1 MNRREFI
8 KALMIGYMYNLI
20 VPSNARSSDTFINY
34 SLPNTGDMRLL
45 HITDTHAQLEPI
57 YFREPSVNLGVGAN
71 KNMPPHLVS
80 ENFLNYYSINN
91 NYLKYAFTPLNFSEF
106 ASQYGKLGGYA
117 YLKTVVDNL
126 RNEADGKALLLDGGD
141 TWQGSGLSLFTNGED
156 MVESS
161 NILGVDVMTGHW
173 EFTYGQSQFIKNIK
187 KFKGEFVAHNIS
199 LTEEAQFDGEE
210 AYDDFGHF
218 QKPYTIKNINNHRI
232 AIIGQAF
239 PYTPIANPGRFVNNL
254 TFGIRENELQELVN
268 RINQN
273 DKPDIIVLLSHNGV
287 DVDKKLASRVKGI
300 DIILGGH
307 THDVIPKPIE
317 IINERHRT
325 IIINSGCSG
334 KFLSVLDLD
343 IHSKNSFDYRYNLLP
358 IFSNK
363 IQPSGNMTRFIEKKI
378 KPFESTLNEVI
389 GYSNHELYRRG
400 TFTGSFD
407 SLLCKSLN
415 SVMGSEISLSP
426 GFRWGTSLP
435 KNTDIKMSDIY
446 NQTAI
451 TYPNTYRR
459 ELNGNTLKNI
469 LEDVADNIFNPDP
482 YMQQGG
488 DMVRTAGLIYD
499 ITPKNIIG
507 KRISNLRLS
516 NGNLIDP
523 NKNYVISGWASVN
536 QIETGKPIWEVA
548 KEYLQNNKIYSSQ
561 DNEKPR
567 ILGESDNLGT
577 SSS

>member
-20 VPSNARSSDTFINY
+20 VPSNARSTDAFINY
-34 SLPNTGDMRLL
+34 SLPKTGDIRLL

-57 YFREPSVNLGVGAN
+57 YFREPNVNLGVGSN

-218 QKPYTIKNINNHRI
+218 QKPYTIKKISNHRI

-363 IQPSGNMTRFIEKKI
+363 IQPSGNMTRFIQKKT
-378 KPFESTLNEVI
+378 KPFERTLNEVI

-459 ELNGNTLKNI
+459 ELNGSTLKNI

-548 KEYLQNNKIYSSQ
+548 REYLQNNKIYSSQ

-567 ILGESDNLGT
+567 ILEESDNLGT
-577 SSS
+577 TSS

>member
-20 VPSNARSSDTFINY
+20 VPSNARSTDAFINY
-34 SLPNTGDMRLL
+34 SLPKTGDIRLL

-57 YFREPSVNLGVGAN
+57 YFREPSVNLGVGSN

-80 ENFLNYYSINN
+80 ENLLNYYSINN

-218 QKPYTIKNINNHRI
+218 QKPYTIKKISNHRI

-363 IQPSGNMTRFIEKKI
+363 IQPSGNMTRFIEKKT
-378 KPFESTLNEVI
+378 KPFERTLNEVI

-459 ELNGNTLKNI
+459 ELNGSTLKNI

-548 KEYLQNNKIYSSQ
+548 REYLQNNKIYSSQ

>member
-1 MNRREFI
+1 MVVALYNYFYNIIHVSKKIKKMNRREFI

-20 VPSNARSSDTFINY
+20 VPSNARSTDAFINY
-34 SLPNTGDMRLL
+34 SLPKTGDIRLL

-57 YFREPSVNLGVGAN
+57 YFREPSVNLGVGSN

-218 QKPYTIKNINNHRI
+218 QKPYTIKKISNHRI

-343 IHSKNSFDYRYNLLP
+343 IHSKNSFDYQYNLLP

-363 IQPSGNMTRFIEKKI
+363 IQPSGNMTRFIQKKT
-378 KPFESTLNEVI
+378 KPFERTLNEVI

-415 SVMGSEISLSP
+415 SVMDSEISLSP

-488 DMVRTAGLIYD
+488 DMVRTAGLFM
-499 ITPKNIIG
+499 TLHQK
-507 KRISNLRLS
+507 ISLVR
-516 NGNLIDP
+516 
-523 NKNYVISGWASVN
+523 
-536 QIETGKPIWEVA
+536 
-548 KEYLQNNKIYSSQ
+548 EYQTL
-561 DNEKPR
+561 D
-567 ILGESDNLGT
+567 
-577 SSS
+577 

>member
-20 VPSNARSSDTFINY
+20 VPSNARSTDAFINY
-34 SLPNTGDMRLL
+34 SLPKTGDMRLL

-57 YFREPSVNLGVGAN
+57 YFREPSVNLGVGSN

-218 QKPYTIKNINNHRI
+218 QKPYTIKKIGNHRI

-363 IQPSGNMTRFIEKKI
+363 IQPSGNMTRFIEKKT
-378 KPFESTLNEVI
+378 KPFERTLNEVI

-459 ELNGNTLKNI
+459 ELNGSTLKNI

-548 KEYLQNNKIYSSQ
+548 REYLQNNKIYSSQ

>member
-20 VPSNARSSDTFINY
+20 VPSNARSADAFINY

-80 ENFLNYYSINN
+80 ENFLNYYLINN
-91 NYLKYAFTPLNFSEF
+91 NHLKYAFTPLNFSEF
-106 ASQYGKLGGYA
+106 ASQYGKLGGYS

-126 RNEADGKALLLDGGD
+126 RDEADGKALLLDGGD

-187 KFKGEFVAHNIS
+187 KFKGEFIAHNVS

-210 AYDDFGHF
+210 AYDEFGHF
-218 QKPYTIKNINNHRI
+218 QKPYTIKKISNHRI

-268 RINQN
+268 RINHN

-363 IQPSGNMTRFIEKKI
+363 IKPSGAMTRFIEKKT
-378 KPFESTLNEVI
+378 KPFESILNEVI

-415 SVMGSEISLSP
+415 SVMDSEISLSP

-435 KNTDIKMSDIY
+435 KNSDIKMSDIY

-459 ELNGNTLKNI
+459 ELNGSTLKNI

-488 DMVRTAGLIYD
+488 DMVRTAGLLYD

-507 KRISNLRLS
+507 KRISNLKLS
-516 NGNLIDP
+516 NGNLIEP
-523 NKNYVISGWASVN
+523 NKNYVITGWASVN
-536 QIETGKPIWEVA
+536 QIETGKPIWEITR
-548 KEYLQNNKIYSSQ
+548 EYLQNNKIYSSQ

-577 SSS
+577 TSS

>member
-34 SLPNTGDMRLL
+34 SLPKTGDIRLL

-57 YFREPSVNLGVGAN
+57 YFREPSVNLGVGSN

-218 QKPYTIKNINNHRI
+218 QKPYTIKKISNHRI

-363 IQPSGNMTRFIEKKI
+363 IQPSGNMTRFIQKKT
-378 KPFESTLNEVI
+378 KPFERTLNEVI

-459 ELNGNTLKNI
+459 ELNGSTLKNI

-548 KEYLQNNKIYSSQ
+548 REYLQNNKIYSSQ

>member
-1 MNRREFI
+1 
-8 KALMIGYMYNLI
+8 
-20 VPSNARSSDTFINY
+20 
-34 SLPNTGDMRLL
+34 
-45 HITDTHAQLEPI
+45 
-57 YFREPSVNLGVGAN
+57 
-71 KNMPPHLVS
+71 MPPHLVS

-218 QKPYTIKNINNHRI
+218 QKPYTIKKISNHRI

-363 IQPSGNMTRFIEKKI
+363 IQPSGNMTRFIQKKT
-378 KPFESTLNEVI
+378 KPFERTLNEVI

-459 ELNGNTLKNI
+459 ELNGSTLKNI

-548 KEYLQNNKIYSSQ
+548 REYLQNNKIYSSQ

>member
-80 ENFLNYYSINN
+80 ENFLNYYLIDNN
-91 NYLKYAFTPLNFSEF
+91 HLKYAFTPLNFSEF

-117 YLKTVVDNL
+117 HLKTVVDNL

-173 EFTYGQSQFIKNIK
+173 EFTYGQSQFIKNIN

-218 QKPYTIKNINNHRI
+218 QKPYTIKKINNHRI

-268 RINQN
+268 RINHN

-334 KFLSVLDLD
+334 KFLSVFDLD

-363 IQPSGNMTRFIEKKI
+363 IQPSGNMTRFIEKKT

-415 SVMGSEISLSP
+415 SVMDSEISLSP

-435 KNTDIKMSDIY
+435 KNSDIKMSDIY

-459 ELNGNTLKNI
+459 ELNGSTLKNI

-523 NKNYVISGWASVN
+523 NKNYVITGWASVN
-536 QIETGKPIWEVA
+536 QIETGKPIWEVVR
-548 KEYLQNNKIYSSQ
+548 EYLQNNKIYSSQ

-577 SSS
+577 TSS

>member
-20 VPSNARSSDTFINY
+20 VPSNARSTDAFINY
-34 SLPNTGDMRLL
+34 SLPKTGDIRLL

-57 YFREPSVNLGVGAN
+57 YFREPSVNLGVGSN

-80 ENFLNYYSINN
+80 ENFLNYYSVNN

-106 ASQYGKLGGYA
+106 ANQYGKLGGYA

-218 QKPYTIKNINNHRI
+218 QKPYTIKKIGNHRI

-363 IQPSGNMTRFIEKKI
+363 IQPSGNMTRFIQKKT
-378 KPFESTLNEVI
+378 KPFERTLNEVI

-459 ELNGNTLKNI
+459 ELNGSTLKNI

-548 KEYLQNNKIYSSQ
+548 REYLQNNKIYSSQ

>member
-20 VPSNARSSDTFINY
+20 VPSNARSTDAFINY
-34 SLPNTGDMRLL
+34 SLPKTGDIRLL

-57 YFREPSVNLGVGAN
+57 YFREPNVNLGVGSN

-218 QKPYTIKNINNHRI
+218 QKPYTIKKISNHRI

-363 IQPSGNMTRFIEKKI
+363 IQPSGNMTRFIQKKT
-378 KPFESTLNEVI
+378 KPFERTLNEVI

-459 ELNGNTLKNI
+459 ELNGSTLKNI

-548 KEYLQNNKIYSSQ
+548 REYLQNNKIYSSQ

>member
-20 VPSNARSSDTFINY
+20 VPSNARSTDAFINY
-34 SLPNTGDMRLL
+34 SLPKTGDIRLL

-57 YFREPSVNLGVGAN
+57 YFREPSVNLGVGSN

-80 ENFLNYYSINN
+80 ENFLNYYSINK
-91 NYLKYAFTPLNFSEF
+91 NYLKYAFTPLNFSEL

-218 QKPYTIKNINNHRI
+218 QKPYTIKKISNHRI

-363 IQPSGNMTRFIEKKI
+363 IQPSGNMTRFIQKKT
-378 KPFESTLNEVI
+378 KPFERTLNEVI

-459 ELNGNTLKNI
+459 ELNGSTLKNI

-548 KEYLQNNKIYSSQ
+548 REYLQNNKIYSSQ

>member
-20 VPSNARSSDTFINY
+20 VPSNARSTDAFINY
-34 SLPNTGDMRLL
+34 SLPKTGDIRLL

-57 YFREPSVNLGVGAN
+57 YFREPSVNLGVGSN

-106 ASQYGKLGGYA
+106 ANQYGKLGGYA
-117 YLKTVVDNL
+117 YLKTIVDNL

-363 IQPSGNMTRFIEKKI
+363 IQPSGNMTRFIQKKT
-378 KPFESTLNEVI
+378 KPFERTLNEVI

-459 ELNGNTLKNI
+459 ELNGSTLKNI

-536 QIETGKPIWEVA
+536 QIETGKPIWEVVR
-548 KEYLQNNKIYSSQ
+548 EYLQNNKIYSSQ

>member
-20 VPSNARSSDTFINY
+20 VPSNARSTDAFINY
-34 SLPNTGDMRLL
+34 SLPKTGDIRLL

-57 YFREPSVNLGVGAN
+57 YFREPDVNLGVGSN

-218 QKPYTIKNINNHRI
+218 QKPYTIKKISNHRI

-363 IQPSGNMTRFIEKKI
+363 IQPSGNMTRFIQKKT
-378 KPFESTLNEVI
+378 KPFERTLNEVI

-459 ELNGNTLKNI
+459 ELNGSTLKNI

-499 ITPKNIIG
+499 IIPKNIIG

-536 QIETGKPIWEVA
+536 QIETGKPIWEIA
-548 KEYLQNNKIYSSQ
+548 REYLQNNKIYSSQ

>member
-20 VPSNARSSDTFINY
+20 VPSNARSADAFINY
-34 SLPNTGDMRLL
+34 SIPNTGDMRLL

-80 ENFLNYYSINN
+80 ENFLNYYLINN
-91 NYLKYAFTPLNFSEF
+91 NHLKYAFTPLNFSEF
-106 ASQYGKLGGYA
+106 ASQYGKLGGYS

-126 RNEADGKALLLDGGD
+126 RDEADGKALLLDGGD

-187 KFKGEFVAHNIS
+187 KFKGEFIAHNIS

-218 QKPYTIKNINNHRI
+218 QKPYTIKKISNHRI

-254 TFGIRENELQELVN
+254 TFGIRENELRELVN
-268 RINQN
+268 RINHN

-343 IHSKNSFDYRYNLLP
+343 IHSKSSFDYRYNLLP

-363 IQPSGNMTRFIEKKI
+363 IKPSGAMTRFIEKKT
-378 KPFESTLNEVI
+378 KPFESILNEVI

-415 SVMGSEISLSP
+415 SVMDSEISLSP

-435 KNTDIKMSDIY
+435 KDSDIKMSDIY

-459 ELNGNTLKNI
+459 ELNGSTLKNI

-488 DMVRTAGLIYD
+488 DMVRTAGLLYD

-507 KRISNLRLS
+507 KRISNLKLS
-516 NGNLIDP
+516 NGNLIEP
-523 NKNYVISGWASVN
+523 NKNYVITGWASVN
-536 QIETGKPIWEVA
+536 QIETGKPIWEITR
-548 KEYLQNNKIYSSQ
+548 EYLQNNKIYSSQ

-577 SSS
+577 TSS

>member
-20 VPSNARSSDTFINY
+20 VPSNARSSDAFINY
-34 SLPNTGDMRLL
+34 SLPKTGDIRLL

-57 YFREPSVNLGVGAN
+57 YFREPSVNLGVGSN

-106 ASQYGKLGGYA
+106 ANQYGKLGGYS

-218 QKPYTIKNINNHRI
+218 QKPYTIKKISNHRI

-363 IQPSGNMTRFIEKKI
+363 IQPSGNMTRFIEKKT
-378 KPFESTLNEVI
+378 KPFERTLNEVI

-459 ELNGNTLKNI
+459 ELNGSTLKNI

-548 KEYLQNNKIYSSQ
+548 REYLQNNKIYSSQ

-577 SSS
+577 TSS

>member
-20 VPSNARSSDTFINY
+20 VPSNARSTDAFINY
-34 SLPNTGDMRLL
+34 SLPKTGDIRLL

-57 YFREPSVNLGVGAN
+57 YFREPDVNLGVGSN

-218 QKPYTIKNINNHRI
+218 QKPYTIKKISNHRI

-363 IQPSGNMTRFIEKKI
+363 IQPSGNMTRFIQKKT
-378 KPFESTLNEVI
+378 KPFERTLNEVI

-459 ELNGNTLKNI
+459 ELNGSTLKNI

-548 KEYLQNNKIYSSQ
+548 REYLQNNKIYSSQ

>member
-20 VPSNARSSDTFINY
+20 VPSNARSTDAFINY
-34 SLPNTGDMRLL
+34 SLPKTGDIRLL

-57 YFREPSVNLGVGAN
+57 YFREPDVNLGVGSN

-91 NYLKYAFTPLNFSEF
+91 NFLKYAFTPLNFSEF

-218 QKPYTIKNINNHRI
+218 QKPYTIKKISNHRI

-363 IQPSGNMTRFIEKKI
+363 IQPSGNMTRFIQKKT
-378 KPFESTLNEVI
+378 KPFERTLNEVI

-459 ELNGNTLKNI
+459 ELNGSTLKNI

-548 KEYLQNNKIYSSQ
+548 REYLQNNKIYSSQ
-561 DNEKPR
+561 DKEKPR

>member
-20 VPSNARSSDTFINY
+20 VPSNARSTDAVINY
-34 SLPNTGDMRLL
+34 SLPKTGDIRLL

-57 YFREPSVNLGVGAN
+57 YFREPSVNLGVGSN

-218 QKPYTIKNINNHRI
+218 QKPYTIKKISNHRI

-343 IHSKNSFDYRYNLLP
+343 IHSKSSFDYRYNLLP

-363 IQPSGNMTRFIEKKI
+363 IKPSETMTRFIEKKT
-378 KPFESTLNEVI
+378 KPFERTLNEVI

-459 ELNGNTLKNI
+459 ELNGSTLKNI

-567 ILGESDNLGT
+567 ILEESDNLGT
-577 SSS
+577 TSS

>member
-20 VPSNARSSDTFINY
+20 VPSNARSTDAFINY
-34 SLPNTGDMRLL
+34 SLPKTGDIRLL

-57 YFREPSVNLGVGAN
+57 YFREPSVNLGVGSN

-218 QKPYTIKNINNHRI
+218 QKPYTIKKISNHRI

-343 IHSKNSFDYRYNLLP
+343 IHSKNSFDYQYNLLP

-363 IQPSGNMTRFIEKKI
+363 IQPSGNMTRFIQKKT
-378 KPFESTLNEVI
+378 KPFERTLNEVI

-459 ELNGNTLKNI
+459 ELNGSTLKNI

-548 KEYLQNNKIYSSQ
+548 REYLQNNKIYSSQ

>member
-80 ENFLNYYSINN
+80 DNFLNYYSIDN

-106 ASQYGKLGGYA
+106 ASQYGKLGGYS

-173 EFTYGQSQFIKNIK
+173 EFTYGQSQFIKNIN

-317 IINERHRT
+317 IINERHRS

-343 IHSKNSFDYRYNLLP
+343 IHSKSSFDYRYNLLP

-363 IQPSGNMTRFIEKKI
+363 IKPSETMTKFIEKKT
-378 KPFESTLNEVI
+378 KPFESALNEVI

-407 SLLCKSLN
+407 NLLCKSLN
-415 SVMGSEISLSP
+415 SVMDSEISLSP

-435 KNTDIKMSDIY
+435 KNSDIKMSDIY

-459 ELNGNTLKNI
+459 ELNGSTLKNI

-488 DMVRTAGLIYD
+488 DMVRTAGLLYD
-499 ITPKNIIG
+499 ITPSNIIG
-507 KRISNLRLS
+507 KRISNLKLS
-516 NGNLIDP
+516 NGNFIEP
-523 NKNYVISGWASVN
+523 NKKYVISGWASVN
-536 QIETGKPIWEVA
+536 QIETGKPIWEITR
-548 KEYLQNNKIYSSQ
+548 EYLQNNKIYSSQ

-577 SSS
+577 TST

>member
-20 VPSNARSSDTFINY
+20 VPSNARSTDAFINY
-34 SLPNTGDMRLL
+34 SLPKTGDIRLL

-57 YFREPSVNLGVGAN
+57 YFREPSVNLGVGSN

-218 QKPYTIKNINNHRI
+218 QKPYTIKKISNHRI

-363 IQPSGNMTRFIEKKI
+363 IQPSGNMTRFIQKKT
-378 KPFESTLNEVI
+378 KPFERTLNEVI

-459 ELNGNTLKNI
+459 ELNGSTLKNI

-548 KEYLQNNKIYSSQ
+548 REYLQNNKIYSSQ
-561 DNEKPR
+561 DIEKPNFGR
-567 ILGESDNLGT
+567 K
-577 SSS
+577 

>member
-20 VPSNARSSDTFINY
+20 VPSNARSADAFINY

-80 ENFLNYYSINN
+80 ENFLNYYLINN
-91 NYLKYAFTPLNFSEF
+91 DHLKYAFTPLNFSEF
-106 ASQYGKLGGYA
+106 ASQYGKLGGYS

-126 RNEADGKALLLDGGD
+126 RDEADGKALLLDGGD

-187 KFKGEFVAHNIS
+187 KFKGEFIAHNVS

-210 AYDDFGHF
+210 AYDEFGHF
-218 QKPYTIKNINNHRI
+218 QKPYTIKKISNHRI

-254 TFGIRENELQELVN
+254 TFGIRENELRELVN
-268 RINQN
+268 RINHN

-343 IHSKNSFDYRYNLLP
+343 IHSKSSFDYRYNLLP

-363 IQPSGNMTRFIEKKI
+363 IKPSGAMTRFIEKKT
-378 KPFESTLNEVI
+378 KPFESILNEVI

-415 SVMGSEISLSP
+415 SVMDSEISLSP

-435 KNTDIKMSDIY
+435 KDSDIKMSDIY

-459 ELNGNTLKNI
+459 ELNGSTLKNI

-488 DMVRTAGLIYD
+488 DMVRTAGLLYD

-507 KRISNLRLS
+507 KRISNLKLS
-516 NGNLIDP
+516 NGNLIEP
-523 NKNYVISGWASVN
+523 NKNYVITGWASVN
-536 QIETGKPIWEVA
+536 QIETGKPIWEITR
-548 KEYLQNNKIYSSQ
+548 EYLQNNKIYSSQ

-577 SSS
+577 TSS

>member
-20 VPSNARSSDTFINY
+20 VPSNARSTDAFINY
-34 SLPNTGDMRLL
+34 SLPKTGDIRLL

-57 YFREPSVNLGVGAN
+57 YFREPSVNLGVGSN

-218 QKPYTIKNINNHRI
+218 QKPYTIKKIGNHRI

-363 IQPSGNMTRFIEKKI
+363 IQPSGNMTRFIQKKT
-378 KPFESTLNEVI
+378 KPFERTLNEVI

-459 ELNGNTLKNI
+459 ELNGSTLKNI

-548 KEYLQNNKIYSSQ
+548 REYLQNNKIYSSQ

>member
-20 VPSNARSSDTFINY
+20 VPSNARSTDAFINY
-34 SLPNTGDMRLL
+34 SLPKTGDIRLL

-57 YFREPSVNLGVGAN
+57 YFREPSVNLGVGSN

-80 ENFLNYYSINN
+80 ENFLNYYSVNN

-106 ASQYGKLGGYA
+106 ANQYGKLGGYA

-218 QKPYTIKNINNHRI
+218 QKPYTIKKIGNHRI

-363 IQPSGNMTRFIEKKI
+363 IQPSGNMKRFIQKKT
-378 KPFESTLNEVI
+378 KPFERTLNEVI

-459 ELNGNTLKNI
+459 ELNGSTLKNI

-536 QIETGKPIWEVA
+536 QIETGKPIWEIA

>member
-20 VPSNARSSDTFINY
+20 VPSTARSTDAFINY
-34 SLPNTGDMRLL
+34 SLPKTGDIRLL

-57 YFREPSVNLGVGAN
+57 YFREPSVNLGVGSN

-80 ENFLNYYSINN
+80 ENFLNYYSIND

-106 ASQYGKLGGYA
+106 ASQYGKLGGYS

-126 RNEADGKALLLDGGD
+126 RNEADEKALLLDGGD

-187 KFKGEFVAHNIS
+187 KFKGEFIAHNIS

-218 QKPYTIKNINNHRI
+218 QKPYTIKKISNHRI

-268 RINQN
+268 RINHN

-363 IQPSGNMTRFIEKKI
+363 IKPSGAMTRFIEKKT

-415 SVMGSEISLSP
+415 SVMDSEISLSP

-435 KNTDIKMSDIY
+435 RNSDIKMSDIY

-459 ELNGNTLKNI
+459 ELNGSTLKNI

-488 DMVRTAGLIYD
+488 DMVRTAGLLYD

-536 QIETGKPIWEVA
+536 QIERGKRIWEVA
-548 KEYLQNNKIYSSQ
+548 REYLQNNKIYSSQ